1 MCPRK
6 PSTRTLQYKVF
17 PETVRVYG
25 RDVVKRKMLEPE
37 QFDVT
42 GEKSEGG
49 LGLTKSQV
57 RRSAKAPQLL
67 HSQGEFIQ

>member
-1 MCPRK
+1 
-6 PSTRTLQYKVF
+6 
-17 PETVRVYG
+17 
-25 RDVVKRKMLEPE
+25 MLEPE

-49 LGLTKSQV
+49 LDLTKSQV

-67 HSQGEFIQ
+67 HSQDEFIQWLVLVMSSTTP